1 MQTRMRHFCLLV
13 TEMRGKPRYFRPGK
27 ESAFAAGELGA

>member
-1 MQTRMRHFCLLV
+1 M

-27 ESAFAAGELGA
+27 DSAFAAGELGA